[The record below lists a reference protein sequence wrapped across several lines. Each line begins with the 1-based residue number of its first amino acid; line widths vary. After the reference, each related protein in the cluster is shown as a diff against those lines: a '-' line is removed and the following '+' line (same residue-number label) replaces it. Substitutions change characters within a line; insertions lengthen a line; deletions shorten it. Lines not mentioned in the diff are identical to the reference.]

1 MISIVVAVSDNDVI
15 GVGNDL
21 PWKMS
26 GDLKRVKT
34 LTMGH
39 HLIMGRKTYESIG
52 RPLPGRTMVII
63 SRQKDY
69 AQDGCIVVDSLQS
82 AIKIAS
88 YDDEAFIFGGGEIFK
103 EAIPYTQKIYLTR
116 VHCIV
121 HGDVLFPQ
129 LNHSEWNLISEVN
142 YSADEKNEFDCTV
155 EEWVRRQPF

>member
-1 MISIVVAVSDNDVI
+1 
-15 GVGNDL
+15 
-21 PWKMS
+21 MS

-52 RPLPGRTMVII
+52 RPLPGRTTVII

-121 HGDVLFPQ
+121 HGDVHFPQ
-129 LNHSEWNLISEVN
+129 LNHAEWNLISEVN

-155 EEWVRRQPF
+155 EEWRRK